1 MTERYHQVVG
11 TTATGVKSI
20 TLTKPIL
27 GVVSGYLLRG
37 EAATATTP
45 SKAEVIDLQIVTT
58 TPAVEGDIL
67 FTVATNVLQLFT
79 QTPTPEAENVMVLE
93 VVEKASVPL
102 P

>member
-1 MTERYHQVVG
+1 MTTRLHQVVG

-20 TLTKPIL
+20 TLDKPVL
-27 GVVSGYLLRG
+27 GVSSGYLIRG
-37 EAATATTP
+37 DAATATTP
-45 SKAEVIDLQIVTT
+45 GKAEVVDLAIVTA
-58 TPAVEGDIL
+58 TPSAEGEIR
-67 FTVATNVLQLFT
+67 FTVATNVLELFT